1 MSVATLPL
9 CRLGVLELN
18 GIFRIRRTKPERV
31 LGKKLQEVF
40 LVSGNTSIFWNS
52 LLNSTAQLNSIK
64 KVLQGRKHY

>member
-1 MSVATLPL
+1 MSFATLTL

-31 LGKKLQEVF
+31 LGKKLHEVF
-40 LVSGNTSIFWNS
+40 LVFGNKSIFWKS
-52 LLNSTAQLNSIK
+52 LLTSTAQLDSIK